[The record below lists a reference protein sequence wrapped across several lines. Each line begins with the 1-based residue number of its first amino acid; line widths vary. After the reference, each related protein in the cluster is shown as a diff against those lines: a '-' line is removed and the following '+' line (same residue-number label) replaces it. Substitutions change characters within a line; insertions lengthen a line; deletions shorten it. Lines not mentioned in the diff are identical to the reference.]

1 MLHPKINVLAF
12 AAHPDDVEIS
22 ISGTMLKHKA
32 AGLTTGIIDLTQGE
46 LGTRGS
52 AEIRAK
58 ESANASKVLNLD
70 IRENLKFEDG
80 FFEHTPQ
87 NLKAI
92 ATCIRKYQPDIIL
105 CNAIKDR
112 HPDHGKGHRT
122 VADACFLSGL
132 LKIELQDE
140 NGNNLEPWRPK
151 AVYAYIQDNFI
162 EPDFVIDV
170 SEFWEQRMA
179 ALLCYES
186 QFYNANS
193 NEPETPISSQEFI
206 KHLEGRGT
214 QFGRYIG
221 AKYGEGFKVIRPAGV
236 VLLTDLG

>member
-1 MLHPKINVLAF
+1 MPYHKINILAF

-32 AGLTTGIIDLTQGE
+32 NGLSTGIIDLTKGE

-52 AEIRAK
+52 AEIRKNEAAK
-58 ESANASKVLNLD
+58 ATQILELD
-70 IRENLKFEDG
+70 IRENLGFADG
-80 FFEHTPQ
+80 FFQYTED

-92 ATCIRKYQPDIIL
+92 AKCIRKYQPDIVL
-105 CNAIKDR
+105 CNAISDR
-112 HPDHGKGHRT
+112 HPDHGKGHKI

-140 NGNNLEPWRPK
+140 NGLNLAPWRPK

-170 SEFWEQRMA
+170 TAHWDKRME
-179 ALLCYES
+179 ALLSYES
-186 QFYNANS
+186 QFYKANS
-193 NEPETPISSQEFI
+193 TEPKTPISSQEFL
-206 KHLEGRGT
+206 KHIEGRCL
-214 QFGRYIG
+214 QLGRYIG
-221 AKYGEGFKVIRPAGV
+221 VKYAEGFNVVRPVGV
-236 VLLTDLG
+236 NLLTDLV